1 MLRTERRCF
10 VEYDCPT
17 AVQEA
22 LDLSGASG
30 IWHGGAQL
38 RVDKRHS
45 PTKPRKSPEELAR
58 EEERKRDPRYKTEL
72 CRNLSSCRHG
82 ATRTFAHSIAE
93 RDAHLRTEAA
103 PSRVEKEL
111 GRRAELDRT
120 SDEDL
125 RAKLL
130 ACLEG
135 SRHTGPEGP
144 LHQASV
150 WKCGAP
156 PSEAAGN
163 PGVEDLQARLQARL
177 TKSLDGRRWQ

>member
-1 MLRTERRCF
+1 MLRTERRAF

-45 PTKPRKSPEELAR
+45 PTKPRMSPEESAR
-58 EEERKRDPRYKTEL
+58 EEERKQDPRYKTRLCRHHPSCRHGETCSYAHGDAELRRSPEELEREEERERDPRYKTEL
-72 CRNLSSCRHG
+72 CRNLPSCRHG
-82 ATRTFAHSIAE
+82 ATCTFAHSIAE

-125 RAKLL
+125 RAK
-130 ACLEG
+130 
-135 SRHTGPEGP
+135 
-144 LHQASV
+144 
-150 WKCGAP
+150 
-156 PSEAAGN
+156 
-163 PGVEDLQARLQARL
+163 
-177 TKSLDGRRWQ
+177 

>member
-45 PTKPRKSPEELAR
+45 PTKPRKSPEESAR

-72 CRNLSSCRHG
+72 CRNLPSCRHG
-82 ATRTFAHSIAE
+82 ATCTFAHRPRRVVWRRSWAGE
-93 RDAHLRTEAA
+93 PSSTA
-103 PSRVEKEL
+103 P
-111 GRRAELDRT
+111 ATRT
-120 SDEDL
+120 S
-125 RAKLL
+125 
-130 ACLEG
+130 
-135 SRHTGPEGP
+135 
-144 LHQASV
+144 
-150 WKCGAP
+150 
-156 PSEAAGN
+156 
-163 PGVEDLQARLQARL
+163 
-177 TKSLDGRRWQ
+177 